1 MKQSRYVKSKI
12 AAGYILVLAVSVV
25 AIWRVFAMATD
36 IASADDRSQLRSRRN
51 AINRTLYHLYQ
62 AESSGQ
68 MMLAGDESYRKSFRS
83 ELALV
88 RSCIDSL
95 RATVAETDNEEQT
108 ERLDSIE
115 LLIDRKERTTIRLI
129 ETWRAANSPTIVER
143 NIERI
148 ILPDSTIHADTLPAA
163 HVSVLSDTLRT
174 ARSRRGFFRRF
185 ADLFSPPKEDSTI
198 TVRTNIRVDSVAG
211 GMSDTIAVVL
221 RDLQEKVTAE
231 RSEIAGTAW
240 REVARISRDNRLIN
254 NTIYRLIDEFER
266 EESAVE
272 IADAVKRQA
281 VIRRSTTL
289 LGSIAAAAIVLVLL
303 FVVILWRDIS
313 RSNRYKAELER
324 ANREKETLLSTREQL
339 MLAITHDIK
348 APLGS
353 IMGYIDLMSRLDID
367 RRGET
372 YLHNMRQSSEHLLRL
387 VTDLVE
393 FHRLDTDRD
402 EAESVTFSPARLFE
416 SIVDGFRPIAAAKGV
431 ELLSEASSDSAAEVT
446 GDPMHIRQIADNLIS
461 NALKFTDSGSVSVA
475 LSLDGDA
482 LRFVIADTGRGI
494 APEERERIFEAF
506 VRLGSARGI
515 EGFGLG
521 LSIVD
526 RAVRLL
532 GGEVEL
538 ESEPGRGSRF
548 TVRVPVSRTAQPAR
562 PADGIRLLA
571 LDDDKLQLD
580 MVAAMCRSVGID
592 ITTCQ
597 FPEYIERLLNES
609 RFDAVMT
616 DIQMPGTDGFAIAA
630 TVRRLSPATPV
641 VAVTAR
647 AGDDGEFLARGFS
660 AVLHKPFAASDLLRA
675 LSGMAGVES
684 AVESRSAAGFEAL
697 TAFAGGDSAAEAD
710 ILRTFAAESRADAAA
725 LKQAADS
732 GDAKLMRATAHKL
745 APRMEMTGRTDLSSE
760 LRRMERSTG
769 WVISSQR
776 DFAARLH
783 AEVCAMAAEA
793 EALADKA
800 GAGNKTGGTTL

>member
-221 RDLQEKVTAE
+221 RGLQEKVTAE

-372 YLHNMRQSSEHLLRL
+372 YLRNMRQSSEHLLRL

-562 PADGIRLLA
+562 PTDGIRLLA

-597 FPEYIERLLNES
+597 FPEYIGRLLNES

-684 AVESRSAAGFEAL
+684 AGESRSAAGFEAL

-783 AEVCAMAAEA
+783 TEVCAMAAEA

>member
-1 MKQSRYVKSKI
+1 MKESRYVKSKI
-12 AAGYILVLAVSVV
+12 AAGYVLILTVSVV
-25 AIWRVFAMATD
+25 AIWQVFVMATG
-36 IASADDRSQLRSRRN
+36 IASAGDRSQLRSRRN
-51 AINRTLYHLYQ
+51 VINRTLYHLYQ
-62 AESSGQ
+62 AESSAQ
-68 MMLAGDESYRKSFRS
+68 MMLAGDESYRRTFRS
-83 ELALV
+83 EVAHV

-95 RATVAETDNEEQT
+95 RELVAASDNEEQT
-108 ERLDSIE
+108 ERLDSIVR
-115 LLIDRKERTTIRLI
+115 LIDRKERTTIRLI
-129 ETWRAANSPTIVER
+129 DTWRAANTTTIVDR

-148 ILPDSTIHADTLPAA
+148 ILPDSTVQADSLPAA

-174 ARSRRGFFRRF
+174 ARSKRGFFRRF

-198 TVRTNIRVDSVAG
+198 TVRTNIRVDSIPG
-211 GMSDTIAVVL
+211 GVSDTIAVVL
-221 RDLQEKVTAE
+221 RGLQEKVTAE
-231 RSEIAGTAW
+231 RTEIAGTAW

-254 NTIYRLIDEFER
+254 NTIYRLIDEFEN

-272 IADAVKRQA
+272 IADAVERQA
-281 VIRRSTTL
+281 VIRRSTAL
-289 LGSIAAAAIVLVLL
+289 LGSIAVAAIVLMLL
-303 FVVILWRDIS
+303 FVAIMWRDIT

-324 ANREKETLLSTREQL
+324 ANREKETLLATREQL

-353 IMGYIDLMSRLDID
+353 ITGYIDLLSRLDID

-372 YLHNMRQSSEHLLRL
+372 YLRNMRQSSEHLLRL

-402 EAESVTFSPARLFE
+402 EVERVTFSPARLFE
-416 SIVDGFRPIAAAKGV
+416 SIVDGFRPAAAAKGV
-431 ELLSEASSDSAAEVT
+431 ELRTETSPEAAAEVT

-461 NALKFTDSGSVSVA
+461 NALKFTDSGHVA
-475 LSLDGDA
+475 VLLSRDGGA

-494 APEERERIFEAF
+494 AAEERERIFEAF
-506 VRLGSARGI
+506 VRLGSARGV

-532 GGEVEL
+532 GGAVEL

-548 TVRVPVSRTAQPAR
+548 TVTVPVSQAAEPAR
-562 PADGIRLLA
+562 PAEGLRLLA
-571 LDDDKLQLD
+571 VDDDKLQLD
-580 MVAAMCRSVGID
+580 MVAAMCRSTGIEV
-592 ITTCQ
+592 TTCQ
-597 FPEYIERLLNES
+597 FPEYIERLMRE
-609 RFDAVMT
+609 RKFDAVMT

-630 TVRRLSPATPV
+630 AVRRLSPATPV

-647 AGDDGEFLARGFS
+647 AGGDGEFLARGFT
-660 AVLHKPFAASDLLRA
+660 AVLRKPFAASDLLRV
-675 LSGMAGVES
+675 LSGTAGGGD
-684 AVESRSAAGFEAL
+684 ESRPAAGFGTL
-697 TAFAGGDSAAEAD
+697 TAFAGGDAGAEAD

-725 LKQAADS
+725 LRQAADS

-776 DFAARLH
+776 EFAARLH

-800 GAGNKTGGTTL
+800 LREQ

>member
-1 MKQSRYVKSKI
+1 
-12 AAGYILVLAVSVV
+12 
-25 AIWRVFAMATD
+25 
-36 IASADDRSQLRSRRN
+36 
-51 AINRTLYHLYQ
+51 
-62 AESSGQ
+62 
-68 MMLAGDESYRKSFRS
+68 
-83 ELALV
+83 
-88 RSCIDSL
+88 
-95 RATVAETDNEEQT
+95 
-108 ERLDSIE
+108 
-115 LLIDRKERTTIRLI
+115 
-129 ETWRAANSPTIVER
+129 
-143 NIERI
+143 
-148 ILPDSTIHADTLPAA
+148 
-163 HVSVLSDTLRT
+163 
-174 ARSRRGFFRRF
+174 
-185 ADLFSPPKEDSTI
+185 
-198 TVRTNIRVDSVAG
+198 
-211 GMSDTIAVVL
+211 
-221 RDLQEKVTAE
+221 
-231 RSEIAGTAW
+231 
-240 REVARISRDNRLIN
+240 
-254 NTIYRLIDEFER
+254 
-266 EESAVE
+266 
-272 IADAVKRQA
+272 
-281 VIRRSTTL
+281 
-289 LGSIAAAAIVLVLL
+289 
-303 FVVILWRDIS
+303 
-313 RSNRYKAELER
+313 
-324 ANREKETLLSTREQL
+324 
-339 MLAITHDIK
+339 
-348 APLGS
+348 
-353 IMGYIDLMSRLDID
+353 
-367 RRGET
+367 
-372 YLHNMRQSSEHLLRL
+372 
-387 VTDLVE
+387 
-393 FHRLDTDRD
+393 
-402 EAESVTFSPARLFE
+402 
-416 SIVDGFRPIAAAKGV
+416 
-431 ELLSEASSDSAAEVT
+431 
-446 GDPMHIRQIADNLIS
+446 MHIRQIADNLIS

-647 AGDDGEFLARGFS
+647 AGGDGEFLARGFS

-675 LSGMAGVES
+675 LSGMAGVDS
-684 AVESRSAAGFEAL
+684 AVKSRSAAGFEAL

-745 APRMEMTGRTDLSSE
+745 TPRMEMTGRTDLSSE